1 MTTANQSAAERN
13 ITLVSVANI
22 QPSNYNPRKRFD
34 ETGLDELAESI
45 KQQGVLQPI
54 TVRPIADTD
63 RYEIVFGERRYRASV
78 IAGLEEV
85 PAIISELSDEEAQEM
100 AVTENLQRKDVTPT
114 EEANAYK
121 QLIDSGRHTVETL
134 SVLFGKSENYIRTR
148 LNFSTLIPELAEL
161 LDADIITISVASEIC
176 RYGEDVQREVY
187 EKYLKEGIQHYS
199 SWRGRKAKEIAELI
213 EQKFTI
219 DLERYYF
226 DKTEC
231 ASCRYNTNNLLLFND
246 GGCGQCS
253 NRTCLAEMNAAFLKE
268 KAIQIAQQ
276 QPDIILCRDPYCT
289 NATTVERLIASGYDV
304 ETINSC
310 IAFPKNPIEPQI
322 GDYDNSE
329 DYEEALKDYEE
340 EQADY
345 MEICNEIS
353 RQGEAGE
360 ITLYAK
366 IGQADITL
374 CYVEKTATQIAE
386 SNKVTQTIATQ
397 IAKLEKKD
405 KRNKEIA
412 TENTVDDVKRVIK
425 EIDTTET
432 KFGADEDRMMYFF
445 LLSSLR
451 KENYAAVG
459 IDKECDYL
467 KDEEKMNVIAN
478 LTAKA
483 KAVIRRDF
491 LIANFKDAFRNN
503 GTAALLLDFA
513 KKHMPE
519 ELANITNKYN
529 EVYENRHK
537 RIEEKKVALLEQTE
551 DAGHPQP
558 EGVPQPIETTIRSS
572 SLNK

>member
-1 MTTANQSAAERN
+1 MA
-13 ITLVSVANI
+13 VANI

-54 TVRPIADTD
+54 TVRPIANTG
-63 RYEIVFGERRYRASV
+63 RYEIVFGERRYRATV
-78 IAGLEEV
+78 IAGSEEI

-187 EKYLKEGIQHYS
+187 ENHLKEGILHHS

-219 DLERYYF
+219 DLERYAF

-231 ASCRYNTNNLLLFND
+231 ASCRHNTNNLLLFND
-246 GGCGQCS
+246 GGCGQCA
-253 NRTCLAEMNAAFLKE
+253 NRACLSEMNAAFLKE
-268 KAIQIAQQ
+268 KAMQIVQQ
-276 QPDIILCRDPYCT
+276 QPDITLCRDPYFT
-289 NATTVERLIASGYDV
+289 NETTVERLIASGYDV
-304 ETINSC
+304 ETINNC
-310 IAFPKNPIEPQI
+310 ITFPKSPIVPLIE
-322 GDYDNSE
+322 DYDNSE

-345 MEICNEIS
+345 IEICNEIS
-353 RQGEAGE
+353 RRNEAGE

-366 IGQADITL
+366 IGERDITL
-374 CYVEKTATQIAE
+374 CYVEKTAAQIAE
-386 SNKVTQTIATQ
+386 SDKAAQTIAAQ
-397 IAKLEKKD
+397 IAELEQKD

-412 TENTVDDVKRVIK
+412 AENIVDDVKKVIR

-467 KDEEKMNVIAN
+467 KDEEKMDVIAN
-478 LTAKA
+478 LTAKT
-483 KAVIRRDF
+483 KAIIRRDF

-503 GTAALLLDFA
+503 GSAALLLDFA

-519 ELANITNKYN
+519 ELADITNKYN
-529 EVYENRHK
+529 EVYEKRHI
-537 RIEEKKVALLEQTE
+537 RLEEKKAALLEQTE
-551 DAGHPQP
+551 ETEQPQS
-558 EGVPQPIETTIRSS
+558 EEVPQQATEEQQSEVAA
-572 SLNK
+572 

>member
-54 TVRPIADTD
+54 TVRPIANTG
-63 RYEIVFGERRYRASV
+63 RYEIVFGERRYRATV
-78 IAGLEEV
+78 IAGSEEI

-187 EKYLKEGIQHYS
+187 ENHLKEGILHHS

-219 DLERYYF
+219 DLERYAF

-231 ASCRYNTNNLLLFND
+231 ASCRHNTNNLLLFND
-246 GGCGQCS
+246 GGCGQCA
-253 NRTCLAEMNAAFLKE
+253 NRACLSEMNAAFLKE
-268 KAIQIAQQ
+268 KAMQIVQQ
-276 QPDIILCRDPYCT
+276 QPDITLCRDPYFT
-289 NATTVERLIASGYDV
+289 NETTVERLIASGYDV
-304 ETINSC
+304 ETINNC
-310 IAFPKNPIEPQI
+310 ITFPKSPIVPLIE
-322 GDYDNSE
+322 DYDNSE

-345 MEICNEIS
+345 IEICNEIS
-353 RQGEAGE
+353 RRNEAGE

-366 IGQADITL
+366 IGERDITL
-374 CYVEKTATQIAE
+374 CYVEKTAAQIAE
-386 SNKVTQTIATQ
+386 SDKAAQTIAAQ
-397 IAKLEKKD
+397 IAELEQKD

-412 TENTVDDVKRVIK
+412 AENIVDDVKKVIR

-467 KDEEKMNVIAN
+467 KDEEKMDVIAN
-478 LTAKA
+478 LTAKT
-483 KAVIRRDF
+483 KAIIRRDF

-503 GTAALLLDFA
+503 GSAALLLDFA

-519 ELANITNKYN
+519 ELADITNKYN
-529 EVYENRHK
+529 EVYEKRHI
-537 RIEEKKVALLEQTE
+537 RLEEKKAALLEQTE
-551 DAGHPQP
+551 ETEQPQS
-558 EGVPQPIETTIRSS
+558 EEVPQQATEEQQSEVAA
-572 SLNK
+572 

>member
-1 MTTANQSAAERN
+1 
-13 ITLVSVANI
+13 
-22 QPSNYNPRKRFD
+22 
-34 ETGLDELAESI
+34 
-45 KQQGVLQPI
+45 
-54 TVRPIADTD
+54 
-63 RYEIVFGERRYRASV
+63 
-78 IAGLEEV
+78 
-85 PAIISELSDEEAQEM
+85 M

-187 EKYLKEGIQHYS
+187 ENHLKEGILHHS

-219 DLERYYF
+219 DLERYAF

-231 ASCRYNTNNLLLFND
+231 ASCRHNTNNLLLFND
-246 GGCGQCS
+246 GGCGQCA
-253 NRTCLAEMNAAFLKE
+253 NRACLSEMNAAFLKE
-268 KAIQIAQQ
+268 KAMQIVQQ
-276 QPDIILCRDPYCT
+276 QPDITLCRDPYFT
-289 NATTVERLIASGYDV
+289 NETTVERLIASGYDV
-304 ETINSC
+304 ETINNC
-310 IAFPKNPIEPQI
+310 ITFPKSPIVPLIE
-322 GDYDNSE
+322 DYDNSE

-345 MEICNEIS
+345 IEICNEIS
-353 RQGEAGE
+353 RRNEAGE

-366 IGQADITL
+366 IGERDITL
-374 CYVEKTATQIAE
+374 CYVEKTAAQIAGSDKAAQTIAAQIAE
-386 SNKVTQTIATQ
+386 
-397 IAKLEKKD
+397 LEQKD

-412 TENTVDDVKRVIK
+412 AENIVDDVKKVIR

-467 KDEEKMNVIAN
+467 KDEEKMDVIAN
-478 LTAKA
+478 LTAKT
-483 KAVIRRDF
+483 KAIIRRDF

-503 GTAALLLDFA
+503 GSAALLLDFA

-519 ELANITNKYN
+519 ELADITNKYN
-529 EVYENRHK
+529 EVYEKRHI
-537 RIEEKKVALLEQTE
+537 RLEERKAALLEQTE
-551 DAGHPQP
+551 ETEQPQS
-558 EGVPQPIETTIRSS
+558 EEVPQQATEEQQSEVAA
-572 SLNK
+572 

>member
-1 MTTANQSAAERN
+1 
-13 ITLVSVANI
+13 
-22 QPSNYNPRKRFD
+22 
-34 ETGLDELAESI
+34 
-45 KQQGVLQPI
+45 
-54 TVRPIADTD
+54 
-63 RYEIVFGERRYRASV
+63 
-78 IAGLEEV
+78 
-85 PAIISELSDEEAQEM
+85 
-100 AVTENLQRKDVTPT
+100 
-114 EEANAYK
+114 
-121 QLIDSGRHTVETL
+121 
-134 SVLFGKSENYIRTR
+134 
-148 LNFSTLIPELAEL
+148 
-161 LDADIITISVASEIC
+161 
-176 RYGEDVQREVY
+176 
-187 EKYLKEGIQHYS
+187 
-199 SWRGRKAKEIAELI
+199 
-213 EQKFTI
+213 
-219 DLERYYF
+219 
-226 DKTEC
+226 
-231 ASCRYNTNNLLLFND
+231 
-246 GGCGQCS
+246 
-253 NRTCLAEMNAAFLKE
+253 MNAAFLKE

-366 IGQADITL
+366 IGRLTSHSD
-374 CYVEKTATQIAE
+374 YVEKTQPNKRKWQGYANIATQIAE
-386 SNKVTQTIATQ
+386 
-397 IAKLEKKD
+397 LEKKD

-445 LLSSLR
+445 LLSFLR

-478 LTAKA
+478 LTTKTKA
-483 KAVIRRDF
+483 IIRRDF

-519 ELANITNKYN
+519 ELADITNKYN
-529 EVYENRHK
+529 EVYDKRHK
-537 RIEEKKVALLEQTE
+537 RIEEKKIALLEQIE

-558 EGVPQPIETTIRSS
+558 EGVPQPIEKQQSEVAA
-572 SLNK
+572 

>member
-13 ITLVSVANI
+13 ITLVAVANI

-54 TVRPIADTD
+54 TVRPIANTG
-63 RYEIVFGERRYRASV
+63 RYEIVFGERRYRATV
-78 IAGLEEV
+78 IAGSEEI

-187 EKYLKEGIQHYS
+187 ENHLKEGILHHS

-219 DLERYYF
+219 DLERYAF

-231 ASCRYNTNNLLLFND
+231 ASCRHNTNNLLLFND
-246 GGCGQCS
+246 GGCGQCA
-253 NRTCLAEMNAAFLKE
+253 NRACLSEMNAAFLKE
-268 KAIQIAQQ
+268 KAMQIVQQ
-276 QPDIILCRDPYCT
+276 QPDITLCRDPYFT
-289 NATTVERLIASGYDV
+289 NEITVERLIASGYDV
-304 ETINSC
+304 ETINNC
-310 IAFPKNPIEPQI
+310 ITFPKSPIVPLIE
-322 GDYDNSE
+322 DYDNSE

-345 MEICNEIS
+345 IEICNEIS
-353 RQGEAGE
+353 RRNEAGE

-366 IGQADITL
+366 IGERDITL
-374 CYVEKTATQIAE
+374 CYVEKTAAQIAE
-386 SNKVTQTIATQ
+386 SDKAAQTIAAQ
-397 IAKLEKKD
+397 IAELEQKD

-412 TENTVDDVKRVIK
+412 AENIVDDVKKVIR

-467 KDEEKMNVIAN
+467 KDEEKMDVIAN
-478 LTAKA
+478 LTAKT
-483 KAVIRRDF
+483 KAIIRRDF

-503 GTAALLLDFA
+503 GSAALLLDFA

-519 ELANITNKYN
+519 ELADITNKYN
-529 EVYENRHK
+529 EVYEKRHI
-537 RIEEKKVALLEQTE
+537 RLEEKKAALLEQTE
-551 DAGHPQP
+551 ETEQPQS
-558 EGVPQPIETTIRSS
+558 EEVPQQATEEQQSEVAA
-572 SLNK
+572 

>member
-13 ITLVSVANI
+13 ITLVAVANI

-54 TVRPIADTD
+54 TVRPIANTG
-63 RYEIVFGERRYRASV
+63 RYEIVFGERRYRATV
-78 IAGLEEV
+78 IAGSEEI

-187 EKYLKEGIQHYS
+187 ENYLKEGILHHS

-219 DLERYYF
+219 DLERYAF

-231 ASCRYNTNNLLLFND
+231 ASCRHNTNNLLLFND
-246 GGCGQCS
+246 GGCGQCA
-253 NRTCLAEMNAAFLKE
+253 NRACLSEMNAAFLKE
-268 KAIQIAQQ
+268 KAMQIVQQ
-276 QPDIILCRDPYCT
+276 QPDITLCRDPYFT
-289 NATTVERLIASGYDV
+289 NETTVERLIASGYDV
-304 ETINSC
+304 ETINNC
-310 IAFPKNPIEPQI
+310 ITFPKSPIVPLIE
-322 GDYDNSE
+322 DYDNSE

-345 MEICNEIS
+345 IEICNEIS
-353 RQGEAGE
+353 RWNEAGE
-360 ITLYAK
+360 ISLYAK
-366 IGQADITL
+366 IGQRDITL
-374 CYVEKTATQIAE
+374 CYVEKTAAQIAGSDKAAQTIAAQIAE
-386 SNKVTQTIATQ
+386 
-397 IAKLEKKD
+397 LEQKD

-412 TENTVDDVKRVIK
+412 AENIVDDVKKVIR

-478 LTAKA
+478 LTAKT
-483 KAVIRRDF
+483 KAIIRRDF

-503 GTAALLLDFA
+503 GSAALLLDFA

-519 ELANITNKYN
+519 ELADITNKYN
-529 EVYENRHK
+529 EVYEKRHI
-537 RIEEKKVALLEQTE
+537 RLEERKAALLEQTE
-551 DAGHPQP
+551 ETEQPQS
-558 EGVPQPIETTIRSS
+558 EEVPQQATEEQQSEVAA
-572 SLNK
+572 

>member
-13 ITLVSVANI
+13 ITLVAVANI

-54 TVRPIADTD
+54 TVRPIANTG
-63 RYEIVFGERRYRASV
+63 RYEIVFGERRYRATV
-78 IAGLEEV
+78 IAGSEEI

-187 EKYLKEGIQHYS
+187 ENHLKEGILHHS

-219 DLERYYF
+219 DLERYAF

-231 ASCRYNTNNLLLFND
+231 ASCRHNTNNLSLFND
-246 GGCGQCS
+246 GGCGQCA
-253 NRTCLAEMNAAFLKE
+253 NRACLSEMNAAFLKE
-268 KAIQIAQQ
+268 KAMQIVQQ
-276 QPDIILCRDPYCT
+276 QPDITLCRDPYFT
-289 NATTVERLIASGYDV
+289 NETTVERLIASGYDV
-304 ETINSC
+304 ETINNC
-310 IAFPKNPIEPQI
+310 ITFPKSPIVPLIE
-322 GDYDNSE
+322 DYDNSE

-345 MEICNEIS
+345 IEICNEIS
-353 RQGEAGE
+353 RRNEAGE

-366 IGQADITL
+366 IGERDITL
-374 CYVEKTATQIAE
+374 CYVEKTAAQIAGSDKAAQTIAAQIAE
-386 SNKVTQTIATQ
+386 
-397 IAKLEKKD
+397 LEQKD

-412 TENTVDDVKRVIK
+412 AENIVDDVKKVIR

-467 KDEEKMNVIAN
+467 KDEEKMDVIAN
-478 LTAKA
+478 LTAKT
-483 KAVIRRDF
+483 KAIIRRDF

-503 GTAALLLDFA
+503 GSAALLLDFA

-519 ELANITNKYN
+519 ELADITNKYN
-529 EVYENRHK
+529 EVYEKRHI
-537 RIEEKKVALLEQTE
+537 RLEERKAALLEQTE
-551 DAGHPQP
+551 ETEQPQS
-558 EGVPQPIETTIRSS
+558 EEVPQQATEEQQSEVAA
-572 SLNK
+572 

>member
-54 TVRPIADTD
+54 TVRPIANTG
-63 RYEIVFGERRYRASV
+63 RYEIVFGERRYRATV
-78 IAGLEEV
+78 IAGSEEI

-187 EKYLKEGIQHYS
+187 ENHLKEGILHHS

-219 DLERYYF
+219 DLERYAF

-231 ASCRYNTNNLLLFND
+231 ASCRHNTNNLLLFND
-246 GGCGQCS
+246 GGCGQCA
-253 NRTCLAEMNAAFLKE
+253 NRACLSEMNAAFLKE
-268 KAIQIAQQ
+268 KAMQIVQQ
-276 QPDIILCRDPYCT
+276 QPDITLCRDPYFT
-289 NATTVERLIASGYDV
+289 NETTVERLIASGYDV
-304 ETINSC
+304 ETINNC
-310 IAFPKNPIEPQI
+310 ITFPKSPIVPLIE
-322 GDYDNSE
+322 DYDNSE

-345 MEICNEIS
+345 IEICNEIS
-353 RQGEAGE
+353 RRNEAGE

-366 IGQADITL
+366 IGERDITL
-374 CYVEKTATQIAE
+374 CYVEKTAAQIAGSDKAAQTIAAQIAE
-386 SNKVTQTIATQ
+386 
-397 IAKLEKKD
+397 LEQKD

-412 TENTVDDVKRVIK
+412 AENIVDDVKKVIR

-467 KDEEKMNVIAN
+467 KDEEKMDVIAN
-478 LTAKA
+478 LTAKT
-483 KAVIRRDF
+483 KAIIRRDF

-503 GTAALLLDFA
+503 GSAALLLDFA

-519 ELANITNKYN
+519 ELADITNKYN
-529 EVYENRHK
+529 EVYEKRHI
-537 RIEEKKVALLEQTE
+537 RLEERKAALLEQTE
-551 DAGHPQP
+551 ETEQPQS
-558 EGVPQPIETTIRSS
+558 EEVPQQATEEQQSEVAA
-572 SLNK
+572 

>member
-1 MTTANQSAAERN
+1 MLFRSGKIDEAVFKQLSDYLPQGSMLVYNNTRVIQARMLFQKETGAQIEVFCLEPVIPHDYALVFQQTESCSWLCLVGNLKKWKEGALHKTIRMDDKEVVLSAER
-13 ITLVSVANI
+13 IKTTGDSHLVRFSWN
-22 QPSNYNPRKRFD
+22 NP
-34 ETGLDELAESI
+34 
-45 KQQGVLQPI
+45 Q
-54 TVRPIADTD
+54 
-63 RYEIVFGERRYRASV
+63 
-78 IAGLEEV
+78 
-85 PAIISELSDEEAQEM
+85 
-100 AVTENLQRKDVTPT
+100 VT
-114 EEANAYK
+114 
-121 QLIDSGRHTVETL
+121 
-134 SVLFGKSENYIRTR
+134 F
-148 LNFSTLIPELAEL
+148 AEL
-161 LDADIITISVASEIC
+161 LDADVITISVASEIC

-537 RIEEKKVALLEQTE
+537 RIEEKKVALLEQTKE
-551 DAGHPQP
+551 TEQPQSEEVLQPTEEQQP
-558 EGVPQPIETTIRSS
+558 EVAA
-572 SLNK
+572 

>member
-13 ITLVSVANI
+13 ITLVAVANI

-54 TVRPIADTD
+54 TVRPIANTGC
-63 RYEIVFGERRYRASV
+63 YEIVFGERRYRATV
-78 IAGLEEV
+78 IAGSEEI

-148 LNFSTLIPELAEL
+148 LNFSILIPELAEL

-187 EKYLKEGIQHYS
+187 ENHLKEGILHHS

-219 DLERYYF
+219 DLERYAF

-231 ASCRYNTNNLLLFND
+231 ASCRHNTNNLLLFND
-246 GGCGQCS
+246 GGCGQCA
-253 NRTCLAEMNAAFLKE
+253 NRACLSEMNAAFLKE
-268 KAIQIAQQ
+268 KAMQIVQQ
-276 QPDIILCRDPYCT
+276 QPDITLCRDPYFT
-289 NATTVERLIASGYDV
+289 NETTVERLIASGYDV
-304 ETINSC
+304 ETINNC
-310 IAFPKNPIEPQI
+310 ITFPKSPIVPLIE
-322 GDYDNSE
+322 DYDNSE

-345 MEICNEIS
+345 IEICNEIS
-353 RQGEAGE
+353 RRNEAGE

-366 IGQADITL
+366 IGERDITL
-374 CYVEKTATQIAE
+374 CYVEKTAAQIAGSDKAAQTIAAQIAE
-386 SNKVTQTIATQ
+386 
-397 IAKLEKKD
+397 LEQKD

-412 TENTVDDVKRVIK
+412 AENIVDDVKKVIR

-467 KDEEKMNVIAN
+467 KDEEKMDVIAN
-478 LTAKA
+478 LTAKT
-483 KAVIRRDF
+483 KAIIRRDF

-503 GTAALLLDFA
+503 GSAALLLDFA

-519 ELANITNKYN
+519 ELADITNKYN
-529 EVYENRHK
+529 EVYEKRHI
-537 RIEEKKVALLEQTE
+537 RLEERKAALLEQTE
-551 DAGHPQP
+551 ETEQPQS
-558 EGVPQPIETTIRSS
+558 EEVPQQATEEQQSEVAA
-572 SLNK
+572 

>member
-13 ITLVSVANI
+13 ITLVAVANI

-54 TVRPIADTD
+54 TVRPIANTG
-63 RYEIVFGERRYRASV
+63 RYEIVFGERRYRATV
-78 IAGLEEV
+78 IAGSEEI

-187 EKYLKEGIQHYS
+187 ENHLKEGILHHS

-219 DLERYYF
+219 DLERYAF

-231 ASCRYNTNNLLLFND
+231 ASCRHNTNNLLLFND
-246 GGCGQCS
+246 GGCGQCA
-253 NRTCLAEMNAAFLKE
+253 NRACLSEMNAAFLKE
-268 KAIQIAQQ
+268 KAMQIVQQ
-276 QPDIILCRDPYCT
+276 QPDITLCRDPYFT
-289 NATTVERLIASGYDV
+289 NETTVERLIASGYDV
-304 ETINSC
+304 ETINNC
-310 IAFPKNPIEPQI
+310 ITFPKSPIVPLIE
-322 GDYDNSE
+322 DYDNSE

-345 MEICNEIS
+345 IEICNEIS
-353 RQGEAGE
+353 RRNEAGE

-366 IGQADITL
+366 IGERDITL
-374 CYVEKTATQIAE
+374 CYVEKTAAQIAGSDKAAQTIAAQIAE
-386 SNKVTQTIATQ
+386 
-397 IAKLEKKD
+397 LEQKD

-412 TENTVDDVKRVIK
+412 AENIVDDVKKVIR

-478 LTAKA
+478 LTTKTKA
-483 KAVIRRDF
+483 IIRRDF

-503 GTAALLLDFA
+503 GSAALLLDFA

-519 ELANITNKYN
+519 ELADITNKYN
-529 EVYENRHK
+529 EVYEKRHI
-537 RIEEKKVALLEQTE
+537 RLEERKAALLEQTE
-551 DAGHPQP
+551 ETEQPQS
-558 EGVPQPIETTIRSS
+558 EEVPQQATEEQQSEVAA
-572 SLNK
+572 

>member
-54 TVRPIADTD
+54 TVRPIVDTD

-161 LDADIITISVASEIC
+161 LDADVITISVASEIC

-219 DLERYYF
+219 DLERYCF

-231 ASCRYNTNNLLLFND
+231 ASCRHNTNNLLLFND

-289 NATTVERLIASGYDV
+289 NETTVERLIASGYDV

-322 GDYDNSE
+322 KDYDNSE
-329 DYEEALKDYEE
+329 DYEDALKEHEE

-353 RQGEAGE
+353 QRCEAGE
-360 ITLYAK
+360 IALYAK

-374 CYVEKTATQIAE
+374 CYVEKTAAQIAE
-386 SNKVTQTIATQ
+386 SDKATQTIAVQ
-397 IAKLEKKD
+397 IAELEKKD

-451 KENYAAVG
+451 KENYAAIG

-467 KDEEKMNVIAN
+467 KDEDKINVIAN

-483 KAVIRRDF
+483 KAIIRRDF

-503 GTAALLLDFA
+503 GTAALLFDFA
-513 KKHMPE
+513 KNTCPKSWQTLQTSTIKCMKTAINA
-519 ELANITNKYN
+519 LK
-529 EVYENRHK
+529 K
-537 RIEEKKVALLEQTE
+537 RKSLCWSRQKKPNNLNLKKFFN
-551 DAGHPQP
+551 PQKNSNP
-558 EGVPQPIETTIRSS
+558 KWQP
-572 SLNK
+572 K

>member
-13 ITLVSVANI
+13 ITLVAVANI

-54 TVRPIADTD
+54 TVRPIANTG
-63 RYEIVFGERRYRASV
+63 RYEIVFGERRYRATV
-78 IAGLEEV
+78 IAGSEEI

-161 LDADIITISVASEIC
+161 LGADIITISVASEIC

-187 EKYLKEGIQHYS
+187 ENHLKEGILHHS

-219 DLERYYF
+219 DLERYAF

-231 ASCRYNTNNLLLFND
+231 ASCRHNTNNLLLFND
-246 GGCGQCS
+246 GGCGQCA
-253 NRTCLAEMNAAFLKE
+253 NRACLSEMNAAFLKE
-268 KAIQIAQQ
+268 KAMQIVQQ
-276 QPDIILCRDPYCT
+276 QPDITLCRDPYFT
-289 NATTVERLIASGYDV
+289 NETTVERLIASGYDV
-304 ETINSC
+304 ETINNC
-310 IAFPKNPIEPQI
+310 ITFPKSPIVPLIE
-322 GDYDNSE
+322 DYDNSE

-345 MEICNEIS
+345 IEICNEIS
-353 RQGEAGE
+353 RRNEAGE

-366 IGQADITL
+366 IGERDITL
-374 CYVEKTATQIAE
+374 CYVEKTAAQIAGSDKAAQTIAAQIAE
-386 SNKVTQTIATQ
+386 
-397 IAKLEKKD
+397 LEQKD

-412 TENTVDDVKRVIK
+412 AENIVDDVKKVIR

-467 KDEEKMNVIAN
+467 KDEEKMDVIAN
-478 LTAKA
+478 LTAKT
-483 KAVIRRDF
+483 KAIIRRDF

-503 GTAALLLDFA
+503 GSAALLLDFA

-519 ELANITNKYN
+519 ELADITNKYN
-529 EVYENRHK
+529 EVYEKRHI
-537 RIEEKKVALLEQTE
+537 RLEERKAALLEQTE
-551 DAGHPQP
+551 ETEQPQS
-558 EGVPQPIETTIRSS
+558 EEVPQQATEEQQSEVAA
-572 SLNK
+572 

>member
-13 ITLVSVANI
+13 ITLVAVANI

-54 TVRPIADTD
+54 TVRPIANTG
-63 RYEIVFGERRYRASV
+63 RYEIVFGERRYRATV
-78 IAGLEEV
+78 IAGLEKV

-187 EKYLKEGIQHYS
+187 ENHLKEGILHHS

-219 DLERYYF
+219 DLERYAF

-231 ASCRYNTNNLLLFND
+231 ASCRHNTNNLLLFND
-246 GGCGQCS
+246 GGCGQCA
-253 NRTCLAEMNAAFLKE
+253 NRACLSEMNAAFLKE
-268 KAIQIAQQ
+268 KAMQIVQQ
-276 QPDIILCRDPYCT
+276 QPDITLCRDPYFT
-289 NATTVERLIASGYDV
+289 NETTVERLIASGYDV
-304 ETINSC
+304 ETINNC
-310 IAFPKNPIEPQI
+310 ITFPKSPIVPLIE
-322 GDYDNSE
+322 DYDNSE

-345 MEICNEIS
+345 IEICNEIS
-353 RQGEAGE
+353 RRNEAGE

-366 IGQADITL
+366 IGERDITL
-374 CYVEKTATQIAE
+374 CYVEKTAAQIAE
-386 SNKVTQTIATQ
+386 SDKAAQTIAAQ
-397 IAKLEKKD
+397 IAELEQKD

-412 TENTVDDVKRVIK
+412 AENIVDDVKKVIR

-467 KDEEKMNVIAN
+467 KDEEKMDVIAN
-478 LTAKA
+478 LTAKT
-483 KAVIRRDF
+483 KAIIRRDF

-503 GTAALLLDFA
+503 GSAALLLDFA

-519 ELANITNKYN
+519 ELADITNKYN
-529 EVYENRHK
+529 EVYEKRHI
-537 RIEEKKVALLEQTE
+537 RLEEKKAALLEQTE
-551 DAGHPQP
+551 ETEQPQS
-558 EGVPQPIETTIRSS
+558 EEVPQQATEEQQSEVAA
-572 SLNK
+572 

>member
-13 ITLVSVANI
+13 ITLVAVANI

-54 TVRPIADTD
+54 TVRPIANTG
-63 RYEIVFGERRYRASV
+63 RYEIVFGERRYRATV
-78 IAGLEEV
+78 IAGSEEI

-187 EKYLKEGIQHYS
+187 ENHLKEGILHHS

-219 DLERYYF
+219 DLERYAF

-231 ASCRYNTNNLLLFND
+231 ASCRHNTNNLLLFND
-246 GGCGQCS
+246 GGCGQCA
-253 NRTCLAEMNAAFLKE
+253 NRACLSEMNAAFLKE
-268 KAIQIAQQ
+268 KAMQIVQQ
-276 QPDIILCRDPYCT
+276 QPDITLCRDPYFT
-289 NATTVERLIASGYDV
+289 NETTVERLIASGYDV
-304 ETINSC
+304 ETINNC
-310 IAFPKNPIEPQI
+310 ITFPKSPIVPLIE
-322 GDYDNSE
+322 DYDNSE

-345 MEICNEIS
+345 IEICNEIS
-353 RQGEAGE
+353 RRNEAGE

-366 IGQADITL
+366 IGERDITL
-374 CYVEKTATQIAE
+374 CYVEKTAAQIAGSDKAAQTIAAQIAE
-386 SNKVTQTIATQ
+386 
-397 IAKLEKKD
+397 LEQKD

-412 TENTVDDVKRVIK
+412 AENIVDDVKKVIR

-459 IDKECDYL
+459 IDKECDNL
-467 KDEEKMNVIAN
+467 KDEEKMDVIAN
-478 LTAKA
+478 LTAKT
-483 KAVIRRDF
+483 KAIIRRDF

-503 GTAALLLDFA
+503 GSAALLLDFA

-519 ELANITNKYN
+519 ELADITNKYN
-529 EVYENRHK
+529 EVYEKRHI
-537 RIEEKKVALLEQTE
+537 RLEERKAALLEQTE
-551 DAGHPQP
+551 ETEQPQS
-558 EGVPQPIETTIRSS
+558 EEVPQQATEEQQSEVAA
-572 SLNK
+572 

>member
-13 ITLVSVANI
+13 ITLVAVANI

-54 TVRPIADTD
+54 TVRPIANTGC
-63 RYEIVFGERRYRASV
+63 YEIVFGERRYRATV
-78 IAGLEEV
+78 IAGSEEI

-148 LNFSTLIPELAEL
+148 LNFSILIPELAEL

-187 EKYLKEGIQHYS
+187 ENHLKEGILHHS

-219 DLERYYF
+219 DLERYAF

-231 ASCRYNTNNLLLFND
+231 ASCRHNTNNLLLFND
-246 GGCGQCS
+246 GGCGQCA
-253 NRTCLAEMNAAFLKE
+253 NRACLSEMNAAFLKE
-268 KAIQIAQQ
+268 KAMQIVQQ
-276 QPDIILCRDPYCT
+276 QPDITLCRDPYFT
-289 NATTVERLIASGYDV
+289 NETTVERLIASGYDV
-304 ETINSC
+304 ETINNC
-310 IAFPKNPIEPQI
+310 ITFPKSPIVPLIE
-322 GDYDNSE
+322 DYDNSE

-345 MEICNEIS
+345 IEICNEIS
-353 RQGEAGE
+353 RRNEAGE

-366 IGQADITL
+366 IGERDITL
-374 CYVEKTATQIAE
+374 CYVEKTAAQIAG
-386 SNKVTQTIATQ
+386 SDKAAQTIAAR
-397 IAKLEKKD
+397 IAELEQKD

-412 TENTVDDVKRVIK
+412 AENIVDDVKKVIR

-467 KDEEKMNVIAN
+467 KDEEKMDVIAN
-478 LTAKA
+478 LTAKT
-483 KAVIRRDF
+483 KAIIRRDF

-503 GTAALLLDFA
+503 GSAALLLDFA

-519 ELANITNKYN
+519 ELADITNKYN
-529 EVYENRHK
+529 EVYEKRHI
-537 RIEEKKVALLEQTE
+537 RLEERKAALLEQTE
-551 DAGHPQP
+551 ETEQPQS
-558 EGVPQPIETTIRSS
+558 EEVPQQATEEQQSEVAA
-572 SLNK
+572 

>member
-13 ITLVSVANI
+13 ITLVAVANI

-54 TVRPIADTD
+54 TVRPIANTG
-63 RYEIVFGERRYRASV
+63 RYEIVFGERRYRATV
-78 IAGLEEV
+78 IAGSEEI

-187 EKYLKEGIQHYS
+187 ENHLKEGILHHS

-219 DLERYYF
+219 DLERYAF

-231 ASCRYNTNNLLLFND
+231 ASCRHNTNNLLLFND
-246 GGCGQCS
+246 GGCGQCA
-253 NRTCLAEMNAAFLKE
+253 NRACLSEMNAAFLKE
-268 KAIQIAQQ
+268 KAMQIVQQ
-276 QPDIILCRDPYCT
+276 QPDITLCSDPYFT
-289 NATTVERLIASGYDV
+289 NETTVERLIASGYDV
-304 ETINSC
+304 ETINNC
-310 IAFPKNPIEPQI
+310 ITFPKSPIVPLIE
-322 GDYDNSE
+322 DYDNSE

-345 MEICNEIS
+345 IEICNEIS
-353 RQGEAGE
+353 RRNEAGE

-366 IGQADITL
+366 IGERDITL
-374 CYVEKTATQIAE
+374 CYVEKTAAQIAE
-386 SNKVTQTIATQ
+386 SDKAAQTIAAQ
-397 IAKLEKKD
+397 IAELEQKD

-412 TENTVDDVKRVIK
+412 AENIVDDVKKVIR

-467 KDEEKMNVIAN
+467 KDEEKMDVIAN
-478 LTAKA
+478 LTAKT
-483 KAVIRRDF
+483 KAIIRRDF

-503 GTAALLLDFA
+503 GSAALLLDFA

-519 ELANITNKYN
+519 ELADITNKYN
-529 EVYENRHK
+529 EVYEKRHI
-537 RIEEKKVALLEQTE
+537 RLEEKKAALLEQTE
-551 DAGHPQP
+551 ETEQPQS
-558 EGVPQPIETTIRSS
+558 EEVPQQATEEQQSEVAA
-572 SLNK
+572 

>member
-13 ITLVSVANI
+13 ITLVAVANI

-54 TVRPIADTD
+54 TVRPIANTG
-63 RYEIVFGERRYRASV
+63 RYEIVFGERRYRATV
-78 IAGLEEV
+78 IAGSEEI

-187 EKYLKEGIQHYS
+187 ENHLKEGILHHS

-219 DLERYYF
+219 DLERYAF

-231 ASCRYNTNNLLLFND
+231 ASCRHNTNNLLLFND
-246 GGCGQCS
+246 GGCGQCA
-253 NRTCLAEMNAAFLKE
+253 NRACLSEMNAAFLKE
-268 KAIQIAQQ
+268 KAMQIVQQ
-276 QPDIILCRDPYCT
+276 QPDITLCRDPYFT
-289 NATTVERLIASGYDV
+289 NETTVERLIASGYDV
-304 ETINSC
+304 ETINNC
-310 IAFPKNPIEPQI
+310 ITFPKSPIVPLIE
-322 GDYDNSE
+322 DYDNSE

-345 MEICNEIS
+345 IEICNEIS
-353 RQGEAGE
+353 RRNEAGE
-360 ITLYAK
+360 ISLYAK
-366 IGQADITL
+366 IGQRDITL
-374 CYVEKTATQIAE
+374 CYVEKAAAQIAGSDKAAQTIAAQIAE
-386 SNKVTQTIATQ
+386 
-397 IAKLEKKD
+397 LEQKD

-412 TENTVDDVKRVIK
+412 AENIVDDVKKVIR

-467 KDEEKMNVIAN
+467 KDEEKMDVIAN
-478 LTAKA
+478 LTAKT
-483 KAVIRRDF
+483 KAIIRRDF

-503 GTAALLLDFA
+503 GSAALLLDFA

-519 ELANITNKYN
+519 ELADITNKYN
-529 EVYENRHK
+529 EVYEKRHI
-537 RIEEKKVALLEQTE
+537 RLEERKAALLEQTE
-551 DAGHPQP
+551 ETEQPQS
-558 EGVPQPIETTIRSS
+558 EEVPQQATEEQQSEVAA
-572 SLNK
+572 

>member
-13 ITLVSVANI
+13 ITLVAVANI

-54 TVRPIADTD
+54 TVRPIANTG
-63 RYEIVFGERRYRASV
+63 RYEIVFGERRYRATV
-78 IAGLEEV
+78 IAGSEEI

-187 EKYLKEGIQHYS
+187 ENHLKEGILHHS

-219 DLERYYF
+219 DLERYAF

-231 ASCRYNTNNLLLFND
+231 ASCRHNTNNLLLFND
-246 GGCGQCS
+246 GGCGQCA
-253 NRTCLAEMNAAFLKE
+253 NRACLSEMNAAFLKE
-268 KAIQIAQQ
+268 KAMRIVQQ
-276 QPDIILCRDPYCT
+276 QPDITLCRDPYFT
-289 NATTVERLIASGYDV
+289 NETTVERLIASGYDV
-304 ETINSC
+304 ETINNC
-310 IAFPKNPIEPQI
+310 ITFPKSPIVPLIE
-322 GDYDNSE
+322 DYDNSE

-345 MEICNEIS
+345 IEICNEIS
-353 RQGEAGE
+353 RRNEAGE

-366 IGQADITL
+366 IGERDITL
-374 CYVEKTATQIAE
+374 CYVEKTAAQIAGSDKAAQTIAAQIAE
-386 SNKVTQTIATQ
+386 
-397 IAKLEKKD
+397 LEQKD

-412 TENTVDDVKRVIK
+412 AENIVDDVKKVIR

-467 KDEEKMNVIAN
+467 KDEEKMDVIAN
-478 LTAKA
+478 LTAKT
-483 KAVIRRDF
+483 KAIIRRDF

-503 GTAALLLDFA
+503 GSAALLLDFA

-519 ELANITNKYN
+519 ELADITNKYN
-529 EVYENRHK
+529 EVYEKRHI
-537 RIEEKKVALLEQTE
+537 RLEERKAALLEQTE
-551 DAGHPQP
+551 ETEQPQS
-558 EGVPQPIETTIRSS
+558 EEVPQQATEEQQSEVAA
-572 SLNK
+572 

>member
-13 ITLVSVANI
+13 ITLVAVANI

-54 TVRPIADTD
+54 TVRPIANTG
-63 RYEIVFGERRYRASV
+63 RYEIVFGERRYRATV
-78 IAGLEEV
+78 IAGSEEI

-187 EKYLKEGIQHYS
+187 ENHLKEGILHHS

-219 DLERYYF
+219 DLERYAF

-231 ASCRYNTNNLLLFND
+231 ASCRHNTNNLLLFND
-246 GGCGQCS
+246 GGCGQCA
-253 NRTCLAEMNAAFLKE
+253 NRACLSEMNAAFLKE
-268 KAIQIAQQ
+268 KAMQIVQQ
-276 QPDIILCRDPYCT
+276 QPDITLCRDPYFT
-289 NATTVERLIASGYDV
+289 NETTVERLIASGYDV
-304 ETINSC
+304 ETINNC
-310 IAFPKNPIEPQI
+310 ITFPKSPIVPLIE
-322 GDYDNSE
+322 DYDNSE

-345 MEICNEIS
+345 IEICNEIS
-353 RQGEAGE
+353 MRNEAGE

-366 IGQADITL
+366 IGERDITL
-374 CYVEKTATQIAE
+374 CYVEKTAAQIAE
-386 SNKVTQTIATQ
+386 SDKAAQTIAAQ
-397 IAKLEKKD
+397 IAELEQKD

-412 TENTVDDVKRVIK
+412 AENIVDDVKKVIR

-467 KDEEKMNVIAN
+467 KDEEKMDVIAN
-478 LTAKA
+478 LTAKT
-483 KAVIRRDF
+483 KAIIRRDF

-503 GTAALLLDFA
+503 GSAALLLDFA

-519 ELANITNKYN
+519 ELADITNKYN
-529 EVYENRHK
+529 EVYEKRHI
-537 RIEEKKVALLEQTE
+537 RLEEKKAALLEQTE
-551 DAGHPQP
+551 ETEQPQS
-558 EGVPQPIETTIRSS
+558 EEVPQQATEEQQSEVAA
-572 SLNK
+572 

>member
-13 ITLVSVANI
+13 ITLVAVANI

-54 TVRPIADTD
+54 TVRPIANTG
-63 RYEIVFGERRYRASV
+63 RYEIVFGERRYRATV
-78 IAGLEEV
+78 IAGSEEI

-187 EKYLKEGIQHYS
+187 ENHLKEGILHHS

-219 DLERYYF
+219 DLERYAF

-231 ASCRYNTNNLLLFND
+231 ASCRHNTNNLLLFND
-246 GGCGQCS
+246 GGCGQCA
-253 NRTCLAEMNAAFLKE
+253 NRACLSEMNAAFLKE
-268 KAIQIAQQ
+268 KAMQIVQQ
-276 QPDIILCRDPYCT
+276 QPDITLCRDPYFT
-289 NATTVERLIASGYDV
+289 NETTVERLIASGYDV
-304 ETINSC
+304 ETINNC
-310 IAFPKNPIEPQI
+310 ITFPKSPIVPLIE
-322 GDYDNSE
+322 DYDNSE

-345 MEICNEIS
+345 IEICNDIS
-353 RQGEAGE
+353 RRNEAGE

-366 IGQADITL
+366 IGERDITL
-374 CYVEKTATQIAE
+374 CYVEKTAAQIAE
-386 SNKVTQTIATQ
+386 SDKTAQTIAAQ
-397 IAKLEKKD
+397 IAELEQKD

-412 TENTVDDVKRVIK
+412 AENIVDDVKKVIR

-467 KDEEKMNVIAN
+467 KDEEKMDVIAN
-478 LTAKA
+478 LTAKT
-483 KAVIRRDF
+483 KAIIRRDF

-503 GTAALLLDFA
+503 GSAALLLDFA

-519 ELANITNKYN
+519 ELADITNKYN
-529 EVYENRHK
+529 EVYEKRHI
-537 RIEEKKVALLEQTE
+537 RLEEKKTALLEQAEETE
-551 DAGHPQP
+551 QPQS
-558 EGVPQPIETTIRSS
+558 EEVPQQATEEQQSEVAA
-572 SLNK
+572 

>member
-13 ITLVSVANI
+13 ITLVAVANI

-54 TVRPIADTD
+54 TVRPIANTG
-63 RYEIVFGERRYRASV
+63 RYEIVFGERRYRATV
-78 IAGLEEV
+78 IAGSEEI

-187 EKYLKEGIQHYS
+187 ENHLKEGILHHS

-219 DLERYYF
+219 DLERYAF

-231 ASCRYNTNNLLLFND
+231 ASCRHNTNNLLLFND
-246 GGCGQCS
+246 GGCGQCA
-253 NRTCLAEMNAAFLKE
+253 NRACLSEMNAAFLKE
-268 KAIQIAQQ
+268 KAMQIVQQ
-276 QPDIILCRDPYCT
+276 QPDITLCRDPYFT
-289 NATTVERLIASGYDV
+289 NETTVERLIASGYDV
-304 ETINSC
+304 ETINNC
-310 IAFPKNPIEPQI
+310 ITFPKSPIVPLIE
-322 GDYDNSE
+322 DYDNSE

-345 MEICNEIS
+345 IEICNEIS
-353 RQGEAGE
+353 RRNEAGE

-366 IGQADITL
+366 IGERDITL
-374 CYVEKTATQIAE
+374 CYVEKTAAQIAE
-386 SNKVTQTIATQ
+386 SDKAAQTIAAQ
-397 IAKLEKKD
+397 IAELEQKD

-412 TENTVDDVKRVIK
+412 AENIVDDVKKVIR

-467 KDEEKMNVIAN
+467 KDEEKMDVIAN
-478 LTAKA
+478 LTAKT
-483 KAVIRRDF
+483 KAIIRRDF

-503 GTAALLLDFA
+503 GSAALLLDFA

-519 ELANITNKYN
+519 ELADITNKYN
-529 EVYENRHK
+529 EVYEKRHI
-537 RIEEKKVALLEQTE
+537 RLEEKKAALLEQTE
-551 DAGHPQP
+551 ETEQPQS
-558 EGVPQPIETTIRSS
+558 EEVPQQATGEQQSEVAA
-572 SLNK
+572 